1 MTQINGPKG
10 LSSGLGTGRILHN
23 YDTIRFRIEFDQGGS
38 VDSSK
43 AYARRWWTLVVLSL
57 SLVVIG
63 LDNTILNVALPTLV
77 RDLSATQSDLQ
88 WMIDSYILIFA
99 GLLLSMGS
107 LGDRFGRKRALMIG
121 LVIFGISSAG
131 SSYATSAD
139 QLIAG
144 RAVMGLGAA
153 MIMPST
159 LSIITNLFTGKELG
173 KAIGI
178 WAGVAGIGIVAGPP
192 LGGWLL
198 EHFWWGSVFLVN
210 IPITAVALLLG
221 SFLVPESKDPDAT
234 PLDLV
239 GAGLSIAALVSLVYG
254 IIEAPKHGWTGDETL
269 IALGI
274 GLALLVAFIIW
285 ELRCEH
291 PMLQMSFFR
300 NRRFSIANLSI
311 TLTFFAL
318 FGSVFLLTQH
328 LQFVLGFTPLEAGI
342 RVIPVGTLIIGA
354 PLSAKLAEK
363 FGAKAIVALGLTI
376 VSGAFLLFS
385 TLEVTG
391 YTRIGVGLAILGFGM
406 GLVMAP
412 ATESI
417 MASVPLA
424 KAGVGSAMND
434 TTREV
439 GGALGVAVLGSVFSS
454 AYSSEIGSAL
464 TGLPAEL
471 AGQARDSVGAATII
485 ASQIGGEAG
494 RALAEASKIA
504 FVDSLSTTL
513 LVAAAV
519 SLFGAVVTLIFLP
532 SRGGL
537 LADAGSPE
545 REHPSPLLEAELALD
560 SLIGVPEPTLAATA
574 PAGPTA
580 IQLALSQLPFQAGT
594 GTVRGNLE
602 GFGEV
607 ALAHYANGGGR
618 PDAAPPDLRPLA
630 GYLLL
635 EQRFERISP
644 RIDPHH
650 AAYMLVGAIATKAL
664 QAPSHRI
671 TPANGTDF
679 LADTV
684 GILVDGIGPREVV
697 PIR

>member
-1 MTQINGPKG
+1 M
-10 LSSGLGTGRILHN
+10 
-23 YDTIRFRIEFDQGGS
+23 
-38 VDSSK
+38 DSSK

-107 LGDRFGRKRALMIG
+107 FGDRFGRKRALMIG
-121 LVIFGISSAG
+121 LVIFGVSSAG

-210 IPITAVALLLG
+210 IPITAVALALG
-221 SFLVPESKDPDAT
+221 TFLVPESKDPDAT

-274 GLALLVAFIIW
+274 GLVLLVAFIIW
-285 ELRCEH
+285 ELRCDH

-363 FGAKAIVALGLTI
+363 FGAKAIVALGLGI
-376 VSGAFLLFS
+376 VSAAFLLFS

-391 YTRIGVGLAILGFGM
+391 YTRIGIGLAILGFGM

-471 AGQARDSVGAATII
+471 AVQAKDSVGAATII
-485 ASQIGGEAG
+485 ASQIGGETG

-519 SLFGAVVTLIFLP
+519 SLFGAIVTAIFLP
-532 SRGGL
+532 SRGGTL
-537 LADAGSPE
+537 TDDSPE
-545 REHPSPLLEAELALD
+545 MEHPSPLLDAELALD
-560 SLIGVPEPTLAATA
+560 SLIGVPEPALAATA
-574 PAGPTA
+574 PAAPTA

-607 ALAHYANGGGR
+607 ALAHYGNGGGH

-635 EQRFERISP
+635 EQRFERVSP
-644 RIDPHH
+644 QIDPHH
-650 AAYMLVGAIATKAL
+650 AAYMLVGAIATKAME
-664 QAPSHRI
+664 APSHRI
-671 TPANGTDF
+671 APANGADF
-679 LADTV
+679 LAETV
-684 GILVDGIGPREVV
+684 GILVDGIGPRELV

>member
-1 MTQINGPKG
+1 M
-10 LSSGLGTGRILHN
+10 
-23 YDTIRFRIEFDQGGS
+23 
-38 VDSSK
+38 DSSK

-107 LGDRFGRKRALMIG
+107 FGDRFGRKRALMIG

-210 IPITAVALLLG
+210 IPITAVALALG
-221 SFLVPESKDPDAT
+221 TFLVPESKDPDAT

-274 GLALLVAFIIW
+274 GLVLLVAFIIW
-285 ELRCEH
+285 ELRCDH

-363 FGAKAIVALGLTI
+363 FGAKAIVALGLGI
-376 VSGAFLLFS
+376 VSAAFLLFS

-391 YTRIGVGLAILGFGM
+391 YTRIGIGLAILGFGM

-471 AGQARDSVGAATII
+471 AVQAKDSVGAATII
-485 ASQIGGEAG
+485 ASQIGGETG

-519 SLFGAVVTLIFLP
+519 SLFGAIVTAIFLP
-532 SRGGL
+532 SRGGTL
-537 LADAGSPE
+537 TDDSPE
-545 REHPSPLLEAELALD
+545 MEHPSPLLDAELALD
-560 SLIGVPEPTLAATA
+560 SLIGVPEPALAATA
-574 PAGPTA
+574 PAAPTA

-607 ALAHYANGGGR
+607 ALAHYGNGGGH

-635 EQRFERISP
+635 EQRFERVSP
-644 RIDPHH
+644 QIDPHH
-650 AAYMLVGAIATKAL
+650 AAYMLVGAIATKAME
-664 QAPSHRI
+664 APSHRI
-671 TPANGTDF
+671 APANGADF
-679 LADTV
+679 LAETV
-684 GILVDGIGPREVV
+684 GILVDGIGPRELV